1 MEAEAR
7 VHMLNQQPCHFE
19 YISSHSN
26 TEVLQHWGRTALY
39 DGRLLGN
46 SWCCWDGFGYQNCLE
61 VNGKSQIRAVSGR
74 VPPSN
79 TPTTS
84 VALNMSLAQGEYN
97 KVGRSRP
104 RKMIHWL

>member
-1 MEAEAR
+1 MGD
-7 VHMLNQQPCHFE
+7 C
-19 YISSHSN
+19 
-26 TEVLQHWGRTALY
+26 
-39 DGRLLGN
+39 LG
-46 SWCCWDGFGYQNCLE
+46 SPGAAGMGLDCLE
-61 VNGKSQIRAVSGR
+61 VNEQSQIRAVSGR

-79 TPTTS
+79 TTTTS